1 MDTKFPAMLTA
12 FEVIAY
18 AFKLHQKQLDNF
30 CSSVLYMFC
39 SSIAITF
46 LKIH

>member
-1 MDTKFPAMLTA
+1 MDNKFPAMLTA
-12 FEVIAY
+12 FEVKAYAY

-39 SSIAITF
+39 
-46 LKIH
+46 

>member
-1 MDTKFPAMLTA
+1 MDSKFPALLTA
-12 FEVIAY
+12 FEVKAY

-39 SSIAITF
+39 SSIAIAF
-46 LKIH
+46 FKIH